1 MEDDALIRAFQS
13 GETGAF
19 DHLVLRYQD
28 KIFSLCYWYL
38 GDYHEA
44 DDAAQDIFL
53 KAYSSLGKFR
63 RESSFSTWLHRI
75 AVNTCKNKCKSLAF
89 RFRKKTESI
98 DSYGDAPGIEHIKHS
113 GSGMAD
119 TVGSPADLLEQKEK
133 MKHIRRAIEALAPGK
148 RTLVVLR
155 DIEGLSYEELAAVTG
170 LKLGTVKSKLARA
183 RADLVEKLRGI
194 L

>member
-1 MEDDALIRAFQS
+1 MEDDAIIRAFQS
-13 GETGAF
+13 GDTGAF

-44 DDAAQDIFL
+44 DDTAQDVFL
-53 KAYSSLGKFR
+53 KAYSSLDKFR

-98 DSYGDAPGIEHIKHS
+98 DSYREGPGIEPVKRS
-113 GSGMAD
+113 GRVIAD
-119 TVGSPADLLEQKEK
+119 TVGSPADMLEQKEK
-133 MKHIRRAIEALAPGK
+133 MEFVQRAIEGLAPGK
-148 RTLVVLR
+148 RTLIVLR
-155 DIEGLSYEELAAVTG
+155 DIEGLSYEELSAITG

-183 RADLVEKLRGI
+183 RADLVKKLRSI